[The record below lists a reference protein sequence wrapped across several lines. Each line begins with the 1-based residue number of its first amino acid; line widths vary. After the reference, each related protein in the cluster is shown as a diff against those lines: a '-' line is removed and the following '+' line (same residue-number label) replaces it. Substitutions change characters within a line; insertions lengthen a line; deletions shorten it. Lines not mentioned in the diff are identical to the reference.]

1 VHAFFRERDSTGKA
15 IEKAK
20 QHVLLPQD
28 LTLEEY
34 ARITKRVL
42 RSQALKARA
51 SYTSLNQNYTL
62 FMRSYKLLSDELE
75 RQRDELNTCRLAGL
89 AALGLAVT
97 AAALAV
103 EGWRKALSLAKE
115 VGSIKES

>member
-1 VHAFFRERDSTGKA
+1 VHAFFRERDSTGEA

-34 ARITKRVL
+34 ARIAKRVL
-42 RSQALKARA
+42 RSRALEARA
-51 SYTSLNQNYTL
+51 SYTSLNQSYTL
-62 FMRSYKLLSDELE
+62 FMRSYKLLSDRLE

-103 EGWRKALSLAKE
+103 EGWGRALSLAKKAE
-115 VGSIKES
+115 PAKES